1 MQGGS
6 TTRVLVDTAD
16 AQQRMA
22 SRCATTQIYAPV
34 SLVKRVA
41 TALVTSLQ
49 SRAWTETLVSTI
61 AVSAAAY
68 S

>member
-6 TTRVLVDTAD
+6 TTRVFVDTANI
-16 AQQRMA
+16 QQRMA
-22 SRCATTQIYAPV
+22 SRYATTQISAPV

-49 SRAWTETLVSTI
+49 SRAWNETL
-61 AVSAAAY
+61 AVREAAH